1 MQIIKSIALTIAV
14 ASAIGTAF
22 AADTTA
28 SRLPFKLPKVEIF
41 ADQLPIIIRPGEF
54 KTVTL
59 TGAVYDTS
67 FNGRIT
73 LDPNGPKETACPIF
87 FSLPGVPTPVSA
99 PVGPDSVKVQV
110 GLRGPVGVAAGDYTC
125 ALKYTA
131 IHSIFNV
138 GDFSVGKGNEV
149 RVRYTLKRR

>member
-1 MQIIKSIALTIAV
+1 MQLIKSIALAIAV

-28 SRLPFKLPKVEIF
+28 SRPPAGFPKVEIF
-41 ADQLPIIIRPGEF
+41 ADQLPIIIRPGES
-54 KTVTL
+54 KMVTL
-59 TGAVYDTS
+59 TGAVYDS
-67 FNGRIT
+67 PFNGRIT
-73 LDPNGPKETACPIF
+73 VEPNGPKETACPIIV
-87 FSLPGVPTPVSA
+87 LPSTPQPVWL
-99 PVGPDSVKVQV
+99 PVGPDSVRLQV
-110 GLRGPVGVAAGDYTC
+110 AVKGPAGVAPGDYTC

-131 IHSIFNV
+131 ILSIPNV